1 MWTVF
6 ADAYQQLVYEISCL
20 YQEHAYLLKSP
31 VLSELDKATFKRIL
45 ERRAEKTEVSRSIQL
60 LSQLMN
66 RYYQKKV
73 ILLVDE
79 YDVPVA
85 KANSNG
91 YYKEML
97 NVMKSLM
104 HSLQVF
110 LRAQVIW

>member
-1 MWTVF
+1 M
-6 ADAYQQLVYEISCL
+6 
-20 YQEHAYLLKSP
+20 
-31 VLSELDKATFKRIL
+31 SELDKATFKRIL
-45 ERRAEKTEVSRSIQL
+45 ERQAEKTEVSRSIQL

-79 YDVPVA
+79 YDVPGA

>member
-1 MWTVF
+1 M
-6 ADAYQQLVYEISCL
+6 
-20 YQEHAYLLKSP
+20 
-31 VLSELDKATFKRIL
+31 SELDKATFKRIL

-73 ILLVDE
+73 ILFVDE

-91 YYKEML
+91 YYYKEML

>member
-1 MWTVF
+1 MKSAVF
-6 ADAYQQLVYEISCL
+6 IRNMRT
-20 YQEHAYLLKSP
+20 LLKSP

-73 ILLVDE
+73 ILFVDE